1 MSAGDCSQLRPS
13 ESVDETSLIV
23 TILSQLQNTLAELDA
38 RVNLLNRQL
47 EPVAARKEWYSIAE
61 AAAQLSKADFT
72 VREWCRLKRVN
83 AHKRECGRGGKREWM
98 IAEKELERI
107 RNKGLLPTNL

>member
-1 MSAGDCSQLRPS
+1 MQVIATMLFQIQQ
-13 ESVDETSLIV
+13 T
-23 TILSQLQNTLAELDA
+23 LSKVDA
-38 RVNLLNRQL
+38 RVNQLHGGL
-47 EPVAARKEWYSIAE
+47 EPFAARKEWYSIAE
-61 AAAQLSKADFT
+61 AAAQLSKAEFT

-98 IAEKELERI
+98 IADKELERI